1 MSDEQFPLED
11 MKNRI
16 SDILLEPEIRFCGLI
31 DNTGELIVGDM
42 KAGIVPFEND
52 ARRKQMF
59 QELAHRVAN
68 RTGFDANLGRVKYSS
83 SRREKVVTAVPVSIS
98 RRTRTGR
105 PASRASTLPPRAF
118 ITRITGPLARF
129 RRRASAEIS
138 TRTSGG
144 STGTG
149 TPSST
154 TGTGRFGSPFMT

>member
-42 KAGIVPFEND
+42 KAGVVPFEND

-83 SRREKVVTAVPVSIS
+83 SRREKVVMMSIPI
-98 RRTRTGR
+98 GKYII
-105 PASRASTLPPRAF
+105 LV
-118 ITRITGPLARF
+118 I
-129 RRRASAEIS
+129 AE
-138 TRTSGG
+138 
-144 STGTG
+144 
-149 TPSST
+149 PSVNIDRLGWKIIDKLGHQWSEFL
-154 TGTGRFGSPFMT
+154 GF

>member
-83 SRREKVVTAVPVSIS
+83 SRREKVVMMSIPVGKYII
-98 RRTRTGR
+98 
-105 PASRASTLPPRAF
+105 LV
-118 ITRITGPLARF
+118 I
-129 RRRASAEIS
+129 AE
-138 TRTSGG
+138 
-144 STGTG
+144 
-149 TPSST
+149 PSVNIDRLGWKIIDKLGHQWSEFL
-154 TGTGRFGSPFMT
+154 GF

>member
-31 DNTGELIVGDM
+31 DNAGELIVGDM
-42 KAGIVPFEND
+42 KAGVVPFEND

-83 SRREKVVTAVPVSIS
+83 SRREKVVMMSIPI
-98 RRTRTGR
+98 GKYII
-105 PASRASTLPPRAF
+105 LV
-118 ITRITGPLARF
+118 I
-129 RRRASAEIS
+129 AE
-138 TRTSGG
+138 
-144 STGTG
+144 
-149 TPSST
+149 PSVNIDRLGWKIIDKLGHQWSEFL
-154 TGTGRFGSPFMT
+154 GF